1 MEVAAIRR
9 ELDALKEVIA
19 PLNQRIEELERRL
32 DGAENVFSL
41 CCFFLR
47 LVSVSRLICLSIAVF
62 SRGEVGNACRRGNR

>member
-32 DGAENVFSL
+32 DGAENVFVFLSGTSL
-41 CCFFLR
+41 SL
-47 LVSVSRLICLSIAVF
+47 A
-62 SRGEVGNACRRGNR
+62 